1 MKDSVIIDVT
11 SSRMM
16 EFNPLET
23 GDLFSI
29 VPLLNANKEETFSS
43 VRFRISRNF
52 FKKCFLCTT
61 YSVMQLKYIEI
72 EIY

>member
-11 SSRMM
+11 FSRMM

-29 VPLLNANKEETFSS
+29 VPLLNANKEETFSRNSEASASEFLEKSLRNVSS
-43 VRFRISRNF
+43 VLHI
-52 FKKCFLCTT
+52 
-61 YSVMQLKYIEI
+61 Q
-72 EIY
+72 